1 TNKKTDS
8 TQNVTDN
15 QIYLTKGIWLITL
28 NTYIS
33 PNNYSGVVRFHLFLN
48 ETQINITQ
56 LQNNQHKIK
65 SYSHVIKVDNNA
77 LFSLRTSKTT
87 DEETISFQGSSQ
99 NNLTLTKIG
108 GV

>member
-1 TNKKTDS
+1 MDIIEFIIKERIIIQVLLYS
-8 TQNVTDN
+8 
-15 QIYLTKGIWLITL
+15 IY
-28 NTYIS
+28 
-33 PNNYSGVVRFHLFLN
+33 FLN

-65 SYSHVIKVDNNA
+65 SYSNVIKVDNNA
-77 LFSLRTSKTT
+77 LFSIRMSKTI
-87 DEETISFQGSSQ
+87 DKENISFQGSSQ